1 MIPNWLNLMP
11 IKSDQEEAK
20 IQNDIL
26 ATILE

>member
-11 IKSDQEEAK
+11 IKNDTEEAK